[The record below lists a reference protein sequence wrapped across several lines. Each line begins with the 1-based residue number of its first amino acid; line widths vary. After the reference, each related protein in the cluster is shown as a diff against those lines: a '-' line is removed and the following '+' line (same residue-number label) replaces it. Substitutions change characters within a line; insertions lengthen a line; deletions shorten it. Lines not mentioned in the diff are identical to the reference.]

1 MAGEEVVI
9 NFEQV
14 DQMVEQ
20 MRTTAKLLRDQ
31 ITGDVNK
38 IAKQLEQDALKGNA
52 GEAFENAIRA
62 NLSPAIERLAAKLE
76 EQAAFV
82 ERERWQLFEAFKPN

>member
-14 DQMVEQ
+14 DQMIE
-20 MRTTAKLLRDQ
+20 MLRNTARMLRDHL
-31 ITGDVNK
+31 TGDVNK
-38 IAKQLEQDALKGNA
+38 MAQMLEQDALKGKA
-52 GEAFENAIRA
+52 GDAFNHALRGA
-62 NLSPAIERLAAKLE
+62 LNPAIERLAAKLE
-76 EQAAFV
+76 EQAAVV

>member
-1 MAGEEVVI
+1 MSEEVVI

-14 DQMVEQ
+14 DQMVEL
-20 MRTTAKLLRDQ
+20 MRTTAKMLRDQ
-31 ITGDVNK
+31 LMANVNQMAQT
-38 IAKQLEQDALKGNA
+38 IQQDGLKGDA
-52 GEAFENAIRA
+52 GDAFENALRA
-62 NLSPAIERLAAKLE
+62 VLNPAVERLAAKLE

>member
-1 MAGEEVVI
+1 MAEEVVI

-14 DQMVEQ
+14 DQMVEL
-20 MRTTAKLLRDQ
+20 MRSTAKMLRDQ
-31 ITGDVNK
+31 LVADVNK
-38 IAKQLEQDALKGNA
+38 MAQTIAQDGLKGKA
-52 GEAFENAIRA
+52 GEAFENALRA
-62 NLSPAIERLAAKLE
+62 SLNPAVERLAAKLE

>member
-1 MAGEEVVI
+1 MSEEVVI

-14 DQMVEQ
+14 DQMVEL
-20 MRTTAKLLRDQ
+20 MRNTAKMLRDQ
-31 ITGDVNK
+31 LMADVNK
-38 IAKQLEQDALKGNA
+38 MAQMTQDALVGDA
-52 GEAFENAIRA
+52 GDAFENALRA
-62 NLSPAIERLAAKLE
+62 VLNPAVERLAAKLE